1 MPSEEHLAAPA
12 WRRRGPDCRLAVG
25 EPTWLLDVRQPWEHA
40 TASLPGSHLIPL
52 PDLPSHLDEVVPPEG
67 ALVVVYCHHGV
78 RSLSAAAFL
87 ESLGRQNVA
96 SLAGGIDAWSLR
108 IDPTVPRY

>member
-1 MPSEEHLAAPA
+1 MQQITVQQLAA
-12 WRRRGPDCRLAVG
+12 RLSVG

-40 TASLPGSHLIPL
+40 SASLPGSHLIPL

-87 ESLGRQNVA
+87 ESLGRQNVT